1 MYAKILTVPLK
12 NSTKRGEKIM
22 LNIVG
27 IKLYDTG
34 EVAEMFKVNKTTIRG
49 WIKSGILETVRI
61 KRVYYISE
69 DTLKR
74 LVTPKPKQ
82 NTDV

>member
-1 MYAKILTVPLK
+1 MTQKEV
-12 NSTKRGEKIM
+12 KIM

-34 EVAEMFKVNKTTIRG
+34 EVAEMFKVHKATIRS
-49 WIKSGILETVRI
+49 WIKSGILETIRI
-61 KRVYYISE
+61 NRVYYISE

-74 LVTPKPKQ
+74 LATPKSQ
-82 NTDV
+82 QDTDV